1 MKASTKTT
9 TKAVL
14 SDIEKEALNNI
25 IPSLEIDSDIVSEY
39 VSDKQAKKA
48 ISLKIKSNLPRII
61 FEITIAISDLKAK
74 GYKTKSAY
82 LKALSDYKT
91 SKGAKGELSYEIG
104 LVTYFLNLGLSLNKI
119 ENNVSSLHKWR
130 NDKKSLNDILA
141 LIK

>member
-1 MKASTKTT
+1 MKTSTKA
-9 TKAVL
+9 TKAIL
-14 SDIEKEALNNI
+14 SAIEKEALNNI
-25 IPSLEIDSDIVSEY
+25 LPSLNSDNDVVSEY
-39 VSDKQAKKA
+39 VNDKQAKKA
-48 ISLKIKSNLPRII
+48 IALKLKMNLPKVIS
-61 FEITIAISDLKAK
+61 EITVVISDLKAN

-82 LKALSDYKT
+82 AKALIDYKT

-130 NDKKSLNDILA
+130 NEKKSLSDILT